1 MKKFAW
7 LKPALVVALVAVTSL
22 SYAGWGIF
30 HSRIIFN
37 TGEGNVNRH
46 GSISS
51 GGFGDRGFID
61 HDFGVFRSSDT
72 FILNGGDLYTFKNS
86 GDDVCGGRLFY
97 RVFKVGDTPGSF
109 TDINFPFGENLPV
122 PPATAGDQRWGT
134 DTANIDLL
142 DGRDDGEYVIEV
154 FWEADGGNCGS
165 PGQTYD
171 SNPGNDWKAFDRINN
186 SPGVVF
192 KMDGA
197 SENKGGYATGSV
209 TLSGFSWSLTEAL
222 TGNLLND
229 KLNGTRSIRIR
240 RNGTTEGVAEMEE
253 DKTTGVGTIG
263 FNYARYG
270 NEVAQPELFI
280 EYSVNGGA
288 WTQAGSITA
297 FPERL
302 TWWETDINESGNV
315 RVRFRT
321 NTAGT
326 NQRRISIDDILLTD
340 RTCVSE
346 SFSNAPLGGTYQAR
360 AWIGDDGGA
369 WEATAVRTDLDL
381 NGRALTFQN
390 SGSPTL
396 TAPFT
401 TDGIGVIRF
410 NAVRAFTNSN
420 ARSVQLAING
430 EALGAPITISAT
442 SDDVQSFEVVAN
454 VSGNA
459 QLTLTN
465 LGSQV
470 TIDDLSW
477 TCYTAP
483 IETGAVSETEF
494 ILSDCNTT
502 TSGTVAYTTNTS
514 FQSANAFSA
523 QLSDANGDFTNP
535 LTIGSGASP
544 IAITIPEN
552 LPSGSGY
559 RIRVVSSAPAYIGT
573 LSDAFEITQ
582 QGGGCPQI
590 GDFRTRASGSW
601 TNDNIWQ
608 VYSYNSTTQAWEW
621 QNTNDDPDDPAVS
634 ATVRNGDTVTLSIS
648 SPVDINNLIVENGG
662 QLLRGNAACGQIR
675 YVNLG
680 GDIVCDGSIGDGTNL
695 DALGFNILA
704 GDHTISGSG
713 NFDAYRIRLSG
724 SGSTAG
730 ALGSATLNIEM
741 DVTLRWYEG
750 ACAGGFNAIYNDRG
764 ATAVFDVVVAAG
776 ATLTLTG
783 AEATLGIDGAN
794 SAPNVYTTGEQGGGY
809 TIFGTVDV
817 AGTYMAGSNNAPAQR
832 TYLEIQDGGVF
843 NVSTIDFGDN
853 NVTDGGEINLVEG
866 ALLNIRGA
874 DANDDTWLST
884 TSGSLLTTVD
894 PLATVE
900 YSRSGDQRIPS
911 VIDYG
916 HLVFT
921 GSGERLL
928 IDPVTVAQGDVTFGA
943 GLTVSGA
950 DIDYVLEV
958 GGDWTNNGGSFD
970 AREGTVVFNGAGTQ
984 TIGGSAG
991 TTFEN
996 LTMDGA
1002 GIDLAV
1008 NTNVHGVLAPESGA
1022 FDAQGFDLRLTSD
1035 ADGTGSIGEIKSGAS
1050 YSGNT
1055 VIERFIPSGVQFWVN
1070 LCSPIAGLTINDWND
1085 DLITTGF
1092 TGSDFP
1098 SYAFNNVLQ
1107 YDETVPLGLNDG
1119 FYGVDDVNDA
1129 LDAVRG
1135 YFVYMQSGSQH
1146 VTVEGTIQQG
1156 SLTTPLEYTSTGV
1169 PENDGWELVANRYP
1183 SEIDFE
1189 ALYNASSGIAD
1200 HYYIYDADAGA
1211 YTLYSVGFGP
1221 TGNATGYI
1229 PSSQSFWV
1237 QTIASNAELNF
1248 EEDMKSATGV
1258 GFERSY
1264 AAVPRITMELSGLG
1278 YSHLTNVSFDA
1289 STTAGF
1295 DQGRDAV
1302 WFPSSQPAVPQLATR
1317 ATGGQKLSLNRLAV
1331 PNEPVSVPIYVRTNT
1346 PGTYTFTVAAMAH
1359 LPEGLC
1365 LSIEDLSTGSVSAVA
1380 EGDSYD
1386 FEVPEPFE
1394 GDRFVLH
1401 LSVPMEVST
1410 TAAACQGDASGSIEV
1425 QLWGSTGEVVV
1436 EDMTGAVLGS
1446 SPAGGWVSHTF
1457 DGLSSGGYV
1466 VRYISSD
1473 LVCESV
1479 SVDVYVEEPHEIST
1493 PAMTSTAAECTEA
1506 TASLAI
1512 AGFTGG
1518 FNAMLYRDGELI
1530 GSYEAN
1536 EALMLTGLEGALYEV
1551 VAYDACI
1558 ESVSTVDLRDPNAL
1572 NETLLIEPVYALTEG
1587 AAQIV
1592 AEVLTDVL
1600 ATVTWYLD
1608 GEFIGTGQ
1616 QLSHVVTEEGV
1627 YAYTVEIEGMHCSRT
1642 LTGTFE
1648 VQTASGVAGIAS
1660 ERVVLMTTS
1669 GAWMLSGLS
1678 SEAGVE
1684 LDLYSADGRLVRS
1697 EQQQGNTVLRIDN
1710 ENLARGIYTMVL
1722 RNADG
1727 TPVLTL
1733 KAMR

>member
-1 MKKFAW
+1 MGSGLPLYVRFAIPN
-7 LKPALVVALVAVTSL
+7 LRTFNKIAMNHHFTFS
-22 SYAGWGIF
+22 F
-30 HSRIIFN
+30 THSRSVIQSKFRVAF
-37 TGEGNVNRH
+37 TALGLLGMAALGFAQ
-46 GSISS
+46 GSESFDNAALTSS
-51 GGFGDRGFID
+51 YLD
-61 HDFGVFRSSDT
+61 
-72 FILNGGDLYTFKNS
+72 
-86 GDDVCGGRLFY
+86 
-97 RVFKVGDTPGSF
+97 GSF
-109 TDINFPFGENLPV
+109 T
-122 PPATAGDQRWGT
+122 GDEGFTW
-134 DTANIDLL
+134 
-142 DGRDDGEYVIEV
+142 
-154 FWEADGGNCGS
+154 
-165 PGQTYD
+165 TYGHSRNVD
-171 SNPGNDWKAFDRINN
+171 VYPI
-186 SPGVVF
+186 
-192 KMDGA
+192 
-197 SENKGGYATGSV
+197 
-209 TLSGFSWSLTEAL
+209 
-222 TGNLLND
+222 TGNGIML
-229 KLNGTRSIRIR
+229 R
-240 RNGTTEGVAEMEE
+240 RASDGFLEATIPG
-253 DKTTGVGTIG
+253 GVGT
-263 FNYARYG
+263 FSFEYRKAFTG
-270 NEVAQPELFI
+270 NSPRQLELI
-280 EYSVNGGA
+280 VNGTPVATSPVFGNASGA
-288 WTQAGSITA
+288 
-297 FPERL
+297 
-302 TWWETDINESGNV
+302 D
-315 RVRFRT
+315 
-321 NTAGT
+321 
-326 NQRRISIDDILLTD
+326 
-340 RTCVSE
+340 
-346 SFSNAPLGGTYQAR
+346 
-360 AWIGDDGGA
+360 
-369 WEATAVRTDLDL
+369 ATVY
-381 NGRALTFQN
+381 
-390 SGSPTL
+390 TL
-396 TAPFT
+396 THN
-401 TDGIGVIRF
+401 V
-410 NAVRAFTNSN
+410 
-420 ARSVQLAING
+420 
-430 EALGAPITISAT
+430 
-442 SDDVQSFEVVAN
+442 N
-454 VSGNA
+454 VSGN
-459 QLTLTN
+459 
-465 LGSQV
+465 V
-470 TIDDLSW
+470 TVRIKNV
-477 TCYTAP
+477 
-483 IETGAVSETEF
+483 G
-494 ILSDCNTT
+494 
-502 TSGTVAYTTNTS
+502 TTNTNRQTVIDNIS
-514 FQSANAFSA
+514 WTGVGAAPDPEPTNHATVFECTTGTPASSSIDLTWTDAVGAQLPSAYLIRWSTIGYSDIATPADGTPVSNGGDALNVNFGTESAQITGLNSETTYFFKIFPYTNAGADIDYKTDGSIPETNCTTGEAPWEDFETGSKGSYAIATVTCTAGDWVFDDALMGTSASDRKNGAQSARVRNGILSMDFDKPDGLGELTILHGVFGGDGNSTWQLEVSNNGGTSWDAFVSA
-523 QLSDANGDFTNP
+523 PVTSSSTTLSSVTFTVNVPGNVRFRIVKTAGGTNRFNIDDISVTDFVPAVDITVDNVSVSAVTYTACDSNPSATVTYTAVGSYGVGNVFTAELSDASGNFTEP
-535 LTIGSGASP
+535 IAIGSGMSP
-544 IAITIPEN
+544 MTIAFPEN
-552 LPSGSGY
+552 LPSGNNY
-559 RIRVVSSAPAYIGT
+559 RIRVVSSDPVFNSPASNAIEVIQNGSFCPQPGDFQTRNSGTWQTASNDVWQTYTYNAAIQAYEWVDVTGNPNGDDVNAYI
-573 LSDAFEITQ
+573 
-582 QGGGCPQI
+582 
-590 GDFRTRASGSW
+590 
-601 TNDNIWQ
+601 
-608 VYSYNSTTQAWEW
+608 
-621 QNTNDDPDDPAVS
+621 
-634 ATVRNGDTVTLSIS
+634 RNGHSVGFTVSLVT
-648 SPVDINNLIVENGG
+648 VNNLIIDAGG
-662 QLLRGNAACGQIR
+662 QLLRGASDCSLR
-675 YVNLG
+675 YLNLA
-680 GDIVCDGSIGDGTNL
+680 GDIICNGTIGNGSTP
-695 DALGFNILA
+695 DALGFNVLT
-704 GDHTISGSG
+704 GDHTITGTGSV
-713 NFDAYRIRLSG
+713 DLYRIRLSND
-724 SGSTAG
+724 GSTPQ
-730 ALGSATLNIEM
+730 LGSANLTIDTDITLHW
-741 DVTLRWYEG
+741 DPSL
-750 ACAGGFNAIYNDRG
+750 CSGGTNAIYNNR
-764 ATAVFDVVVAAG
+764 AETAAFNVLVNSG
-776 ATLTLTG
+776 ATLTIAADSASFGL
-783 AEATLGIDGAN
+783 DGAGTGTY
-794 SAPNVYTTGEQGGGY
+794 PGTTRTGGY
-809 TIFGTVDV
+809 TVFGEIAA
-817 AGTYMAGSNNAPAQR
+817 AGFYLAGSNNGVAGERVHLTIENGGVVRVGYIDLGVNNEAEGGAVNMAAGSL
-832 TYLEIQDGGVF
+832 LEIQSVASGDSTWF
-843 NVSTIDFGDN
+843 NAS
-853 NVTDGGEINLVEG
+853 
-866 ALLNIRGA
+866 
-874 DANDDTWLST
+874 
-884 TSGSLLTTVD
+884 SGSLVHAVD